1 MNVYQYF
8 AFNNIAGIVSAIIG
22 MTTFWICFIVI
33 VLIFHDNDSF
43 WVAIAAAVIVWIITY
58 VICLIRLY
66 STTKLE
72 VVHVKRN
79 MHAKHQ
85 RR

>member
-1 MNVYQYF
+1 MNIYQYF
-8 AFNNIAGIVSAIIG
+8 AFNNIAGIVSAIAG
-22 MTTFWICFIVI
+22 MMTFWICFIVI
-33 VLIFHDNDSF
+33 VLIIHDDGSF
-43 WVAIAAAVIVWIITY
+43 WVAITAAIVVWISTY
-58 VICLIRLY
+58 IIYLAHLY

-79 MHAKHQ
+79 KHTEHE